1 MKKLDIIN
9 MAFDELGLSG
19 YIYDLEPEQLE
30 LANKKI
36 GAMVASWSLGS
47 AHTQWPITTPYTDET
62 DIANNIIEAVYLNA
76 AIRLAPSL
84 GKVAMPDTKI
94 AAKKAL
100 EAIIG
105 NKKPYSLDDDGNYP
119 NSIVGL
125 TL

>member
-36 GAMVASWSLGS
+36 SAMIASWSLGS
-47 AHTQWPITTPYTDET
+47 VRTQWRFNTPYTDDA
-62 DIANNIIEAVYLNA
+62 DIANNIVEAVYLNA
-76 AIRLAPSL
+76 AVRLAPSL
-84 GKVAMPDTKI
+84 GKVATQDTKL

-105 NKKPYSLDDDGNYP
+105 SKKPHSLDDDGNYP
-119 NSIVGL
+119 NNIVGL